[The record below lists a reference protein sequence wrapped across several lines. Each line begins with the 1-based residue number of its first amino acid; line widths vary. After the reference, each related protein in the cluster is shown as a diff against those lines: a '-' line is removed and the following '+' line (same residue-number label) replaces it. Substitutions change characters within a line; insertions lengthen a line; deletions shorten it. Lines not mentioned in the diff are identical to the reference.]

1 MAVRSAREAAYETI
15 RSRIITMELK
25 HGDELNDHELAQELG
40 ISRTPMREALIMLNI
55 AHMVTIKP
63 QSGTYVAPI
72 DLELMEMEQF
82 ARFTL
87 EKELLNR
94 IRGRLT
100 GEQERAYRLLIE
112 QYRVLES
119 HPEAENRETRMLDL
133 DNAFHRRA
141 FELCGMEGHF
151 DHMLST
157 FQHIERLRKFSLQTE
172 ENKSVCAAHTRIL
185 EAVLRGSEE
194 DLSRA
199 LSDHLN
205 RYKLSVEQARQRH
218 PEYFTEGTVRPVDH
232 HL

>member
-1 MAVRSAREAAYETI
+1 MASLSAREQAYQTI

-25 HGDELNDHELAQELG
+25 PGDPLNDRELAEQMG

-87 EKELLNR
+87 EKELLNH

-119 HPEAENRETRMLDL
+119 HPEAEIRETRMLDL

-141 FELCGMEGHF
+141 FELCGMEHHF
-151 DHMLST
+151 DHMLASL
-157 FQHIERLRKFSLQTE
+157 QHVERIRKFSLQTN
-172 ENKSVCAAHTRIL
+172 ENKAVCAAHTRIL
-185 EAVLRGSEE
+185 DAMVQNDTQE
-194 DLSRA
+194 LSRA
-199 LSDHLN
+199 LESHLS
-205 RYKLSVEQARQRH
+205 RYKQTVEEVQRLH
-218 PEYFTEGTVRPVDH
+218 PDYFTDGLEP
-232 HL
+232 

>member
-1 MAVRSAREAAYETI
+1 MAVRSAREAA
-15 RSRIITMELK
+15 
-25 HGDELNDHELAQELG
+25 
-40 ISRTPMREALIMLNI
+40 
-55 AHMVTIKP
+55 

-87 EKELLNR
+87 EKELLNH

-157 FQHIERLRKFSLQTE
+157 FQHIERL
-172 ENKSVCAAHTRIL
+172 L
-185 EAVLRGSEE
+185 EAVLHGTEE
-194 DLSRA
+194 DVSRA
-199 LSDHLN
+199 LSEHLH
-205 RYKLSVEQARQRH
+205 RYKLSVDQARAAH
-218 PEYFTEGTVRPVDH
+218 PDYFIGNGDTW
-232 HL
+232 

>member
-1 MAVRSAREAAYETI
+1 
-15 RSRIITMELK
+15 
-25 HGDELNDHELAQELG
+25 
-40 ISRTPMREALIMLNI
+40 
-55 AHMVTIKP
+55 
-63 QSGTYVAPI
+63 
-72 DLELMEMEQF
+72 MEQF

-87 EKELLNR
+87 EKELLNH

-157 FQHIERLRKFSLQTE
+157 FQHIERLRKVQPADGGGQ
-172 ENKSVCAAHTRIL
+172 NPVCGAHPHPGGCAPRHGGGC
-185 EAVLRGSEE
+185 EPGARGG
-194 DLSRA
+194 
-199 LSDHLN
+199 HLH
-205 RYKLSVEQARQRH
+205 RYKLSVDQARAAH
-218 PEYFTEGTVRPVDH
+218 PDYFIGNGDTW
-232 HL
+232 

>member
-1 MAVRSAREAAYETI
+1 MASRSAREIAYETI
-15 RSRIITMELK
+15 RSRIITMDLK
-25 HGDELNDHELAQELG
+25 PGDELNDRELAQELG

-55 AHMVTIKP
+55 AH
-63 QSGTYVAPI
+63 VAPI
-72 DLELMEMEQF
+72 DLKLMEMEQF

-87 EKELLNR
+87 EKEILNR

-100 GEQERAYRLLIE
+100 AEQEAAYRLN
-112 QYRVLES
+112 LES
-119 HPEAENRETRMLDL
+119 YRQLERDPSAENRETRMLDL

-141 FELCGMEGHF
+141 FELCGMEEHF

-218 PEYFTEGTVRPVDH
+218 PEYFTEGTVGLIDNVR
-232 HL
+232 

>member
-25 HGDELNDHELAQELG
+25 PGDELNDHELAQELG

-100 GEQERAYRLLIE
+100 GEQERAPAADRAVPCAGKPPGGREPRDPDAGSGQRL
-112 QYRVLES
+112 
-119 HPEAENRETRMLDL
+119 PPP
-133 DNAFHRRA
+133 
-141 FELCGMEGHF
+141 
-151 DHMLST
+151 
-157 FQHIERLRKFSLQTE
+157 RL
-172 ENKSVCAAHTRIL
+172 
-185 EAVLRGSEE
+185 
-194 DLSRA
+194 
-199 LSDHLN
+199 
-205 RYKLSVEQARQRH
+205 
-218 PEYFTEGTVRPVDH
+218 
-232 HL
+232 

>member
-25 HGDELNDHELAQELG
+25 PGDELNDHELAQELG

-157 FQHIERLRKFSLQTE
+157 FQHIERLRKFSLQTD
-172 ENKSVCAAHTRIL
+172 ENKSVCGAHTRIL
-185 EAVLRGSEE
+185 EAVLHGTEE
-194 DLSRA
+194 DVSRA
-199 LSDHLN
+199 LSEHLH
-205 RYKLSVEQARQRH
+205 RYKLSVDQARAAH
-218 PEYFTEGTVRPVDH
+218 PDYFIGNGDTW
-232 HL
+232 

>member
-25 HGDELNDHELAQELG
+25 PGDELNDHALAQEMG

-72 DLELMEMEQF
+72 DLTLMEMEQF
-82 ARFTL
+82 ARYTL
-87 EKELLNR
+87 EKEILNH

-119 HPEAENRETRMLDL
+119 DSGA
-133 DNAFHRRA
+133 
-141 FELCGMEGHF
+141 G
-151 DHMLST
+151 LS
-157 FQHIERLRKFSLQTE
+157 S
-172 ENKSVCAAHTRIL
+172 CAAWRNTSTICSPPSSTSSGCANSACRPTKTNPSAGPIP
-185 EAVLRGSEE
+185 AFWRPS
-194 DLSRA
+194 STA
-199 LSDHLN
+199 
-205 RYKLSVEQARQRH
+205 ARTMSAA
-218 PEYFTEGTVRPVDH
+218 PCTST
-232 HL
+232 